1 MGGITLDMRIDIKEA
16 TKYLKDYERKVIT
29 RATNR
34 AINTTA
40 RNVHT
45 EIKRYISK
53 ITGLKVGF
61 VGKGISVH
69 KSSFGTLRAEIVG
82 RGRAVNLIRFVS
94 AGKRAV
100 GAFSKQLGVRANAWR
115 TMKTYHG
122 AFIIRGRGHGRLIVV
137 ARTDKTR
144 YPIRGLPGPSVR
156 IEMHRPPARRLM
168 VTTAIERFKINFE
181 RDLRYYIQ
189 RVNP

>member
-1 MGGITLDMRIDIKEA
+1 MAILDMRVEIKEA
-16 TKYLKDYERKVIT
+16 TRYLKDYERKVIT

-53 ITGLKVGF
+53 VTGLKVGF
-61 VGKGISVH
+61 VGKCISVH

-100 GAFSKQLGVRANAWR
+100 GAFSKQLGVKANAWR
-115 TMKTYHG
+115 TPRTYHG
-122 AFIIRGRGHGRLIVV
+122 AFIVRGRGHGRLIVV
-137 ARTDKTR
+137 ARTGKTR
-144 YPIRGLPGPSVR
+144 YPLKGIQGPSIRV
-156 IEMHRPPARRLM
+156 EMHRPAATRLM
-168 VTTAIERFKINFE
+168 STTAIKRFHINFD
-181 RDLRYYIQ
+181 RDLRYYTS
-189 RVNP
+189 RL